1 MEINYEAVMK
11 MIKWHNITS
20 LYQFVK
26 EPITIDSPSDTCLA
40 HCVAWQMIRAYN
52 QGRED
57 ALKHRDDCEQDI
69 LCGNGQYGGCL

>member
-1 MEINYEAVMK
+1 
-11 MIKWHNITS
+11 
-20 LYQFVK
+20 VK

-57 ALKHRDDCEQDI
+57 ALKYRDDCEQDI